1 MCQALS
7 ILSLQFGVQCKYVE
21 FSLLMQ
27 AMKERISEKTS
38 DGDIKSPLRTVP
50 VLAVDELGKV
60 RGTEWEL
67 SELDA
72 LVAFRYQTG
81 KTTLFASNFDERE
94 LEKRVGGRI
103 FSRLKERCR
112 FMNVSGDDFRRRI
125 K

>member
-1 MCQALS
+1 MQS
-7 ILSLQFGVQCKYVE
+7 I
-21 FSLLMQ
+21 
-27 AMKERISEKTS
+27 KERISEKS
-38 DGDIKSPLRTVP
+38 GDGDIKSPLRSVP

-67 SELDA
+67 SELDS

-81 KTTLFASNFDERE
+81 KTTLFASNYNEKE
-94 LEKRVGGRI
+94 LETRVGGRI

-112 FMNVSGDDFRRRI
+112 FMNVSGDDFRRRV